1 MREIYYLTKRN
12 MLIYVRD
19 HVSVFFSVLSMLRV

>member
-12 MLIYVRD
+12 MLLYVRD
-19 HVSVFFSVLSMLRV
+19 HVSVFFPCCPC